1 MQTPLS
7 QILLVKSRLFVGEIQ
22 VVCKNNVFVF
32 ARARAMVFADG
43 IAFGLDSNIIP
54 ICVT

>member
-22 VVCKNNVFVF
+22 VVCKNNVFV

-54 ICVT
+54 ICVA